1 MFTEA
6 ADMHL
11 GALLKRVAEGG
22 EEADTIEALGDLALY
37 ARVELM
43 SSTFGETTGEYIR
56 NAAGRFA
63 ARAGDEA
70 WMSLVTAVEKSAS
83 PQQAAIGEI
92 VGWALERDR
101 AELAREAQGQCGCGN
116 VGCNST

>member
-11 GALLKRVAEGG
+11 GTLLERVAEGG

-37 ARVELM
+37 A
-43 SSTFGETTGEYIR
+43 R